1 MCWVV
6 TFEKWMPLLDN
17 DSDRRPFTFS
27 VSVGVVPFAS
37 EEQQLVDGFLDEFSA
52 AYLTVDFGQDPLDF
66 LIDTGFNGH
75 LAVSELIVRTLD
87 LELKDIQTGI
97 TADGRSSDFDTVD
110 LHVTWHG
117 RTTVVRAQ
125 VLDEPLLGTR
135 MLRGGEL
142 QAVWKSGSRVTINEC
157 PSPEAR

>member
-1 MCWVV
+1 MI
-6 TFEKWMPLLDN
+6 EGLIDN
-17 DSDRRPFTFS
+17 NVEARVRLHVHHGGGTH
-27 VSVGVVPFAS
+27 
-37 EEQQLVDGFLDEFSA
+37 EI
-52 AYLTVDFGQDPLDF
+52 DF

-75 LAVSELIVRTLD
+75 LAVTESLVRNLD

-135 MLRGGEL
+135 MLRGSEL